1 MQKPINAISS
11 ADLRRWAMECYDQAV
26 NPRASGEERER
37 LLKMR
42 LSLLT
47 LAEEQDWLTG
57 KSKIPSGEQFA
68 GIAMSGR

>member
-26 NPRASGEERER
+26 DPRASGEEREQ

-42 LSLLT
+42 QSLLT
-47 LAEEQDWLTG
+47 LAEEQDWLNG
-57 KSKIPSGEQFA
+57 KTKVPCRERLA
-68 GIAMSGR
+68 GDSVAV

>member
-37 LLKMR
+37 LLRMR
-42 LSLLT
+42 QSLLT
-47 LAEEQDWLTG
+47 LAEEQDWLNG
-57 KSKIPSGEQFA
+57 KTKTPSGDRLTGDSLA
-68 GIAMSGR
+68 V

>member
-37 LLKMR
+37 LLEMR
-42 LSLLT
+42 QSLLT
-47 LAEEQDWLTG
+47 LAEEQDWLNG
-57 KSKIPSGEQFA
+57 KTKIPAGERLTGDSVA
-68 GIAMSGR
+68 V